1 MPKKKK
7 VSKRSGAGKK
17 KQEKI
22 SNNNMLSPVISDMLS
37 TPPIDELDMQ
47 LLSILQ
53 KNGRMS
59 NIDIA
64 EKMQMSEATIRRR
77 INTLTE
83 RNLIRSFSALLNH
96 KKLGNGLKAS
106 IYAKVK
112 KEDLEHV
119 VKMLNECGKACN
131 IHQVMG
137 KYNLHSELLFKSI
150 LELQE
155 FVDDLS
161 LSEYIEDMEYHIV
174 TKSYKQCP
182 WTGI

>member
-7 VSKRSGAGKK
+7 NAKKGGAGKNK
-17 KQEKI
+17 REKAV
-22 SNNNMLSPVISDMLS
+22 NNNLLSPVISDMLS

-64 EKMQMSEATIRRR
+64 EKMHMSEATIRRR
-77 INTLTE
+77 INTLKE
-83 RNLIRSFSALLNH
+83 RNLIRGFAALLNH
-96 KKLGNGLKAS
+96 EKLGNGLKAS

-112 KEDLEHV
+112 KDDLEHV
-119 VKMLNECGKACN
+119 VKKLNDCGKACN

-137 KYNLHSELLFKSI
+137 KYNLHSELLFKNI

-161 LSEYIEDMEYHIV
+161 LSEHIEDMEYHIV

>member
-1 MPKKKK
+1 M
-7 VSKRSGAGKK
+7 KK
-17 KQEKI
+17 KQEESA
-22 SNNNMLSPVISDMLS
+22 SNTLLSPVISDMLS
-37 TPPIDELDMQ
+37 TPPIDELDMK
-47 LLSILQ
+47 LLTILQ

-64 EKMQMSEATIRRR
+64 EEMQMSEATIRRR
-77 INTLTE
+77 INTLME
-83 RNLIRSFSALLNH
+83 RDLIRGFAALLNH
-96 KKLGNGLKAS
+96 KKLGHGLKAS

-112 KEDLEHV
+112 KEDLDEV
-119 VKMLNECGKACN
+119 VKILNNCGKACN

-137 KYNLHSELLFKSI
+137 KYNIHSELLFQSI

-161 LSEYIEDMEYHIV
+161 LSDHIEEMEYHIV
-174 TKSYKQCP
+174 TKSYKKCP